1 MRVYIHFIKNSM
13 ERLLIYRA
21 DMWFKL
27 IGRLIYLYV
36 QIVTWKAIYGG
47 TSVVETSSGD
57 VSIGQMISYLVLSSV
72 LYSLIEFDTVQLIND
87 KIRSGEIAID
97 IMRSFNFMLYA
108 FCDGFGQN
116 IVNFLFESVPIIIVV
131 SLFMDIKITFS
142 ITSILFIVSV
152 LCSMLINFQLAFF
165 MGILAFWFLVTWP
178 LNMLVQG
185 ISKIFSGVWIPV
197 WFFQDS
203 IKSIGE
209 ILTFQYI
216 YFTPISLYTQNLG
229 FADGSQ
235 LILHQVYW
243 IVGLFILTTALWKI
257 GVKKLVVQGG

>member
-13 ERLLIYRA
+13 QKLLIYRA
-21 DMWFKL
+21 DIWFKF

-36 QIVTWKAIYGG
+36 QIVTWKAIYGS
-47 TSVVETSSGD
+47 TSSVETSSGD
-57 VSIGQMISYLVLSSV
+57 VSIGQMVSYLVLSSV
-72 LYSLIEFDTVQLIND
+72 LYSLIEFDTVQMIND

-97 IMRSFNFMLYA
+97 IMRPFNFMLYA
-108 FCDGFGQN
+108 LCDGVGQN
-116 IVNFLFESVPIIIVV
+116 IVNFLFESVPIIVV
-131 SLFMDIKITFS
+131 VALFMNLDFS
-142 ITSILFIVSV
+142 LSVTSILFVFSV
-152 LCSMLINFQLAFF
+152 ICSMLINFELAFF

-203 IKSIGE
+203 IKNISE
-209 ILTFQYI
+209 VLPFQYI

-229 FADGSQ
+229 FTDGSQ
-235 LILHQVYW
+235 LILYQIYW
-243 IVGLFILTTALWKI
+243 IIGLFVLISIMWKI
-257 GVKKLVVQGG
+257 GIKKLVVQGG